1 VGVIVEA
8 LGLIALGLFAG
19 FLAATLG
26 IGGGIIFVPA
36 FASLFAF
43 SQLDAQGT
51 SLAIIVPTALIATI
65 GHARAGRVV
74 WKVAAVTGLAGVGG
88 AILGSLLAFELDE
101 QVLRRVFAV
110 VLVILAVRMAI
121 RAVRLRQAASATD
134 GG

>member
-1 VGVIVEA
+1 MLEIV
-8 LGLIALGLFAG
+8 GLIALGLFAG

-36 FASLFAF
+36 FVSFFAF

-74 WKVAAVTGLAGVGG
+74 WKVAAITGLAGVGG
-88 AILGSLLAFELDE
+88 AVLGSLLAFELDE
-101 QVLRRVFAV
+101 QALRRLFAV
-110 VLVILAVRMAI
+110 VLVVLAVRMMI
-121 RAVRLRQAASATD
+121 RAVRLRQEASAVD

>member
-1 VGVIVEA
+1 MEI
-8 LGLIALGLFAG
+8 IAFILLGLFAG

-36 FASLFAF
+36 FVSLFAF

-51 SLAIIVPTALIATI
+51 SLAIIVPTAVIATI

-88 AILGSLLAFELDE
+88 AVLGSLLAFELDE
-101 QVLRRVFAV
+101 TVLRRIFAV
-110 VLVILAVRMAI
+110 VLVILAIRMFI
-121 RAVRLRQAASATD
+121 RAVRLRQAESATD
-134 GG
+134 GS

>member
-1 VGVIVEA
+1 MVEVVA
-8 LGLIALGLFAG
+8 FILLGLFAG

-36 FASLFAF
+36 FVSLFAF

-51 SLAIIVPTALIATI
+51 SLAIIVPTAVIATI

-88 AILGSLLAFELDE
+88 AVLGSLLAFELDE
-101 QVLRRVFAV
+101 TVLRRIFAV
-110 VLVILAVRMAI
+110 VLVILAIRMFI
-121 RAVRLRQAASATD
+121 RAVRLRQAESATD
-134 GG
+134 GS

>member
-1 VGVIVEA
+1 MIVEI
-8 LGLIALGLFAG
+8 IAFILLGLFAG

-36 FASLFAF
+36 FVSLFAF

-51 SLAIIVPTALIATI
+51 SLAIIVPTAVIATI

-88 AILGSLLAFELDE
+88 AVLGSLLAFELDE
-101 QVLRRVFAV
+101 TVLRRIFAV
-110 VLVILAVRMAI
+110 VLVILAIRMFI
-121 RAVRLRQAASATD
+121 RAVRLRQAESATD
-134 GG
+134 GS

>member
-1 VGVIVEA
+1 MIIEV

-36 FASLFAF
+36 FVSLFAF

-74 WKVAAVTGLAGVGG
+74 WRVAAVTGLAGISG
-88 AILGSLLAFELDE
+88 AVLGSLLAFELDE
-101 QVLRRVFAV
+101 QVLRRVFAI
-110 VLVILAVRMAI
+110 VLVVLAVRMMV
-121 RAVRLRQAASATD
+121 RAFRLRQAASAAD

>member
-1 VGVIVEA
+1 MIVEIVA
-8 LGLIALGLFAG
+8 FILLGLFAG

-36 FASLFAF
+36 FVSLFAF

-51 SLAIIVPTALIATI
+51 SLAIIVPTAVIATI

-88 AILGSLLAFELDE
+88 AVLGSLLAFELDE
-101 QVLRRVFAV
+101 TVLRRIFAV
-110 VLVILAVRMAI
+110 VLVILAIRMFI
-121 RAVRLRQAASATD
+121 RAVRLRQAESATD
-134 GG
+134 GS